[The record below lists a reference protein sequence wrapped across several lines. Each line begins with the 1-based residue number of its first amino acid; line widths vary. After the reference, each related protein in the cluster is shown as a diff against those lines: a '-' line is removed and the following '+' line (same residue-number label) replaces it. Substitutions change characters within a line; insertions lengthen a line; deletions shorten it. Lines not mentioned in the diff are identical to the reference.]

1 MLSKISNNL
10 KNDTDIVDLSEALN
24 NKNSIS
30 DIKKSLEKYTQFLN
44 FIAYKYKIDFDKL
57 TKDLEEF
64 SFEEKDN
71 FSIIEIKEKNLPHT
85 LINKNILRSIA

>member
-30 DIKKSLEKYTQFLN
+30 DIKKSLEDLN
-44 FIAYKYKIDFDKL
+44 QNLKKRFINNYWLQTGCLSVK
-57 TKDLEEF
+57 T
-64 SFEEKDN
+64 
-71 FSIIEIKEKNLPHT
+71 
-85 LINKNILRSIA
+85 